1 MGRSQE
7 TFSKKEKEKKRLKK
21 RKDKELKKQDR
32 KDNSEGGG
40 LDNMLAYV
48 DEYGN
53 IVDTPPDLSKKREV
67 SAESIEIGVPKREE
81 SDEPTVRTGVVVFFN
96 DSKGYGFIRELGS
109 DEKFFV
115 HANGLMQPV
124 VEHDK
129 VEFDLERGQKGMNAI
144 NVTIVKPPSQKPA
157 EPKDDNETESEATA
171 EGETETPSAEE
182 GTTEDKE

>member
-21 RKDKELKKQDR
+21 RKDKELKKQER
-32 KDNSEGGG
+32 KENSEGGG
-40 LDNMLAYV
+40 LDNMIAYV
-48 DEYGN
+48 DEFGN
-53 IVDTPPDLSKKREV
+53 IVDTPPDLSKKKEV
-67 SAESIEIGVPKREE
+67 SAESIEIGVPKRDE
-81 SDEPTVRTGVVVFFN
+81 SEEPTVRTGVVVFFN

-124 VEHDK
+124 SEHDK

-144 NVTIVKPPSQKPA
+144 NVTIAKPPAHKPVGSENDVA
-157 EPKDDNETESEATA
+157 PGFSKDNEDGVNSEDDMIN
-171 EGETETPSAEE
+171 EE
-182 GTTEDKE
+182 E

>member
-21 RKDKELKKQDR
+21 RKDKELKKQER
-32 KDNSEGGG
+32 KDSSEGGG
-40 LDNMLAYV
+40 LDNMMAYV
-48 DEYGN
+48 DEFGN
-53 IVDTPPDLSKKREV
+53 IVDTPPDLSKKKEV

-96 DSKGYGFIRELGS
+96 DSKGYGFIREIGS

-144 NVTIVKPPSQKPA
+144 NVTIVKPPAQKPV
-157 EPKDDNETESEATA
+157 ETKADEDTTPENKTEETDSE
-171 EGETETPSAEE
+171 EKKEE
-182 GTTEDKE
+182 

>member
-21 RKDKELKKQDR
+21 RKDKELKKQER
-32 KDNSEGGG
+32 KENSEGGG
-40 LDNMLAYV
+40 LDNMIAYV
-48 DEYGN
+48 DEFGN
-53 IVDTPPDLSKKREV
+53 IVDTPPDLSKKKEV

-96 DSKGYGFIRELGS
+96 DSKGYGFIREIGS

-157 EPKDDNETESEATA
+157 EPKAEEAEAEPENKAEETDSEAK
-171 EGETETPSAEE
+171 PEE
-182 GTTEDKE
+182 

>member
-40 LDNMLAYV
+40 LDNMMAYV

-157 EPKDDNETESEATA
+157 EPKSENETESEATA
-171 EGETETPSAEE
+171 EGETETPSTEE
-182 GTTEDKE
+182 GATEHKE